1 MLALSDVFSEHF
13 SLISDSVDLEAIVV
27 EEGVAVVV
35 EVADGSNCNVVLK
48 ELT

>member
-1 MLALSDVFSEHF
+1 MC
-13 SLISDSVDLEAIVV
+13 SLISDSTDFETVVV

-35 EVADGSNCNVVLK
+35 EVADESNCNVVLK